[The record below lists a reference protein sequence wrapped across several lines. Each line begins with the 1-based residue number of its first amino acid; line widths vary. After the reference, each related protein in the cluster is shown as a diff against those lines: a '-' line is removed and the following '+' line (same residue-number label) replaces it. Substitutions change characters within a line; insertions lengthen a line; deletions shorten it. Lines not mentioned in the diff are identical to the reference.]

1 MIMNRKKTGPP
12 SKVSIKGTWG
22 TLTWVGEDG
31 IFTPEEGKII
41 DSDESITSAT
51 SATVLEDGWLIIDE
65 SKTNATN
72 TREENTEVTDVAN
85 TTEVVN
91 KKTANDANKA
101 KAVHEITSTS
111 ENANDKRLQPK
122 QPTQVHQSQQKTIR
136 QLQKSQNRSK

>member
-51 SATVLEDGWLIIDE
+51 SATVLEDG
-65 SKTNATN
+65 
-72 TREENTEVTDVAN
+72 
-85 TTEVVN
+85 
-91 KKTANDANKA
+91 
-101 KAVHEITSTS
+101 
-111 ENANDKRLQPK
+111 
-122 QPTQVHQSQQKTIR
+122 
-136 QLQKSQNRSK
+136 